1 MLTICALWLTSCTS
15 TRTPGSSTA
24 PKYYPPD
31 PYNAAGEMVIKYID
45 EGETVT
51 AQEDGVLL
59 PYWYWEKV
67 FDYIVDT
74 QAAQEIASGNKTTSE
89 K

>member
-1 MLTICALWLTSCTS
+1 MLTICILWLTSCAT
-15 TRTPGSSTA
+15 TRTNNPV
-24 PKYYPPD
+24 PIILPPD

-51 AQEDGVLL
+51 AQEDGVFL
-59 PYWYWEKV
+59 PYWYFEKI

-74 QAAQEIASGNKTTSE
+74 QAAQEIVAGNKTTPE

>member
-1 MLTICALWLTSCTS
+1 MLILTIWLASCTT
-15 TRTPGSSTA
+15 TRTNSPA
-24 PKYYPPD
+24 PKILPPD

-51 AQEDGVLL
+51 AQEDGVVM

-74 QAAQEIASGNKTTSE
+74 QAAQEIAAGNKTTPE

>member
-1 MLTICALWLTSCTS
+1 MIL
-15 TRTPGSSTA
+15 
-24 PKYYPPD
+24 KYVK
-31 PYNAAGEMVIKYID
+31 A
-45 EGETVT
+45 GETVT
-51 AQEDGVLL
+51 AQEDGVFL

-74 QAAQEIASGNKTTSE
+74 QAAQEIAAGNKTTPE

>member
-1 MLTICALWLTSCTS
+1 MLSIWLTSCAT
-15 TRTPGSSTA
+15 TRTNNPV
-24 PKYYPPD
+24 PIILPPD
-31 PYNAAGEMVIKYID
+31 PYNAAGELVIKYID

-51 AQEDGVLL
+51 AQEDGVFL
-59 PYWYWEKV
+59 PYWYFEKI

-74 QAAQEIASGNKTTSE
+74 QAAQEIVAGNKTTPE